1 MRVVVHIF
9 LLVAWICLPV
19 MTALS
24 TVAVKV
30 EQRLPGIIPS
40 HAKGAW
46 MSFQWRHG
54 GGLPIL
60 VSQKNEQTRR
70 LMPIGM
76 EETLLKQGD
85 DTIRYQVTDM
95 GLFSSSEW
103 VAGSHS
109 AQVRFIGNNDG
120 TTMIWNVEFEAA
132 HRADFWKAVTEI
144 NIRTVSANLASYVAI
159 PRLYR
164 RTTRFPTEQD
174 RLPEKWVDF
183 VWHQGGGLPTPPP
196 LRLGEEKRMI
206 VPPFLVERLVN
217 VGQDEIRY
225 TVDNPGILTYP
236 VHTHAGRVRFQNNSS
251 GGMDMVWEVEIRPLR
266 GWSWFVE
273 RFTSTIITVLARN
286 FKVHVTEPG
295 VMVKLAPPRGKG
307 EAFGEVHK
315 DTWLGGVL
323 AAHLS
328 DRRSTAEQTVA
339 IFQPWT
345 WGRSTDD
352 EGEGGEWTTG
362 YMSG

>member
-1 MRVVVHIF
+1 MRFAAHIF
-9 LLVAWICLPV
+9 ALVAWISLPV
-19 MTALS
+19 TALS

-30 EQRLPGIIPS
+30 EQRLPGVTPR
-40 HAKGAW
+40 HAKDAW

-60 VSQKNEQTRR
+60 VSEKNEQTRR

-76 EETLLKQGD
+76 EETILEQSD
-85 DTIRYQVTDM
+85 DMIRYQVTDM
-95 GLFSSSEW
+95 GLLSSEMS
-103 VAGSHS
+103 GSHS
-109 AQVRFIGNNDG
+109 SQVRFIGNNDG

-132 HRADFWKAVTEI
+132 HRADFWKAVTEV
-144 NIRTVSANLASYVAI
+144 NIRTASANLASYVAI

-164 RTTRFPTEQD
+164 RTTRFPAEYD
-174 RLPEKWVDF
+174 RLSEKWVDF
-183 VWHQGGGLPTPPP
+183 VWHKGGGLPVPPP
-196 LRLGEEKRMI
+196 LRLGPEKRMI

-217 VGQDEIRY
+217 VGENEIRY
-225 TVDNPGILTYP
+225 TVDNPGLLTYQ
-236 VHTHAGRVRFQNNSS
+236 VYTHVGRVRFQKHSS
-251 GGMDMVWEVEIRPLR
+251 GGLEMVWEVELRPLR

-273 RFTSTIITVLARN
+273 RFTSTIITVVARN

-295 VMVKLAPPRGKG
+295 AMVKLAPPRGKG
-307 EAFGEVHK
+307 ESFGEVPK

-328 DRRSTAEQTVA
+328 DRRSTAEQTIA